1 MQSYLIELNEDQIL
15 CREGDPSSEIYMLHS
30 GKLLVCI
37 VNGTQV
43 KALAKIGPGEFIGEL
58 SFFDGKPRSTHI
70 IAIEKC
76 TLIQLPQH
84 EIMTKFPSWIQQVGR
99 SLTRKVRLHD
109 KIIHDA
115 QIRRSSDEELRLSI
129 EEQRYYFELLFPKNH

>member
-1 MQSYLIELNEDQIL
+1 MESYLVELKENQVL
-15 CREGDPSSEIYMLHS
+15 CREGDPSSELYLLHA
-30 GKLLVCI
+30 GKLLICV

-43 KALAKIGPGEFIGEL
+43 KALAVIHPGEFIGEL
-58 SFFDGKPRSTHI
+58 SFFDGKPRGAHI
-70 IAIEKC
+70 IATERT

-84 EIMTKFPSWIQQVGR
+84 EIMSKFPSWFQQIGR

-115 QIRRSSDEELRLSI
+115 QIRRTNDEELKLTI
-129 EEQRYYFELLFPKNH
+129 EEQRFYYDILFPKTP

>member
-1 MQSYLIELNEDQIL
+1 MQSYLIELEEDQVL
-15 CREGDPSSEIYMLHS
+15 CREGDPSSEIYMLDS
-30 GKLLVCI
+30 GKLLVCV

-84 EIMTKFPSWIQQVGR
+84 EIMTKFPTWFQQVGR

-109 KIIHDA
+109 KIIHEA
-115 QIRRSSDEELRLSI
+115 QIRRSNDEELKLSI
-129 EEQRYYFELLFPKNH
+129 EEQRHYYELLFPKNH

>member
-1 MQSYLIELNEDQIL
+1 MESYLVELKENQVL
-15 CREGDPSSEIYMLHS
+15 CREGDPSSELYLLHA
-30 GKLLVCI
+30 GKLLICV

-43 KALAKIGPGEFIGEL
+43 KALAVIHRGEFIGEL

-70 IAIEKC
+70 IATEKT

-84 EIMTKFPSWIQQVGR
+84 EIMSKFPTWFQQIGR

-109 KIIHDA
+109 KIVHDA
-115 QIRRSSDEELRLSI
+115 QIRRTNDEELKLTI
-129 EEQRYYFELLFPKNH
+129 EEQRFYYDILFPKTP